1 MSAVTSTRVVV
12 PRSLPQQTLSTFP
25 QALRRR
31 TQHVPKARRRLPLAP
46 GDPRNAGVP
55 HDLIVR
61 AVAAT
66 GMAVHLFI
74 ISKLPE
80 LGDTLFLAIKG
91 VDIGLLQWYHHCTV
105 LTFCWHSY
113 VT

>member
-1 MSAVTSTRVVV
+1 
-12 PRSLPQQTLSTFP
+12 
-25 QALRRR
+25 
-31 TQHVPKARRRLPLAP
+31 
-46 GDPRNAGVP
+46 
-55 HDLIVR
+55 
-61 AVAAT
+61 
-66 GMAVHLFI
+66 MAVHLFI

-91 VDIGLLQWYHHCTV
+91 VDIGLLQWYHYCTV